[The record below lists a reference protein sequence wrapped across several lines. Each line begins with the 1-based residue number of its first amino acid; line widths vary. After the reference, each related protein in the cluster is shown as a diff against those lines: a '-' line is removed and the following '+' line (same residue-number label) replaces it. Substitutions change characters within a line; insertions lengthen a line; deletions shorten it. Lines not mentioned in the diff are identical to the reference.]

1 MPSESRQAWPRRRV
15 EELFEIHSGVTIG
28 PARTP
33 LKRTRGYLRVANVQR
48 GRIDV
53 ADVMELEELPGD
65 SERYALAEGDLLIV
79 EGHANPGEIGRC
91 AMVEAESEGLLHQ
104 NHLYRLRGDRMIP
117 RLAMELLNSFPVR
130 RYWATRTATS
140 SGLYTIN
147 RRMLAALRLPD
158 IPLGEQ
164 RRIVGILDSVTESE
178 LAAEASI
185 AKLRS
190 VRLGVVLRGMAAI
203 EATAVPGGWERLP
216 LKEVVPSADYG
227 ISVALNGDTSGI
239 PTLRMNN
246 LRDGR
251 PDLKE
256 LRYSP
261 QDVASRCLLR
271 VGDVLFNR
279 TNSIEHVGRAGIWR
293 GELEKATFASY
304 LIRLNPDVRRLD
316 PRYLVEWLQHP
327 VIRQR
332 VRSIAT
338 VAVQQVNVNPSRLRE
353 LEIDLPVDLSDQAKL
368 VSALDSCDQQI
379 AAEIDN
385 LEKIRTMKQGL
396 AARLLG
402 GKLAPAAA

>member
-1 MPSESRQAWPRRRV
+1 MSAELDDVRWVPVGDVGEVRMGKQLSPASKDASGQMP
-15 EELFEIHSGVTIG
+15 
-28 PARTP
+28 
-33 LKRTRGYLRVANVQR
+33 YLRVANVFE
-48 GRIDV
+48 GHIDYG
-53 ADVMELEELPGD
+53 DVKTMGFTDAEKHIYGLCPGD
-65 SERYALAEGDLLIV
+65 ILLNEGQESLLNVGRSAIYKGDSGSFCFQNTLIRFRPRSDVLPQYAQEIFVQWRRMGLFASVAEKTSISHLGGSRFAKMQFPLIPMREQQRIV
-79 EGHANPGEIGRC
+79 ELMDG
-91 AMVEAESEGLLHQ
+91 VTDAERASK
-104 NHLYRLRGDRMIP
+104 
-117 RLAMELLNSFPVR
+117 
-130 RYWATRTATS
+130 
-140 SGLYTIN
+140 
-147 RRMLAALRLPD
+147 AA
-158 IPLGEQ
+158 
-164 RRIVGILDSVTESE
+164 V
-178 LAAEASI
+178 

-190 VRLGVVLRGMAAI
+190 IRRGVVLNGMEAI
-203 EATAVPGGWERLP
+203 EAVAAPAGWERLP
-216 LKEVVPSADYG
+216 LKDVVPSADYG

-256 LRYSP
+256 LRYAS
-261 QDVASRCLLR
+261 QDVASRHLLR

-304 LIRLNPDVRRLD
+304 LVRLNPDVRRLD

-353 LEIDLPVDLSDQAKL
+353 LEIDLPVDLSDQEKL
-368 VSALDSCDQQI
+368 ISALDNCDQQI

-385 LEKIRTMKQGL
+385 FEKIRTMKQGL